1 MSERNSTPSLISGSR
16 LDDDNDDLT
25 GDDLTVDLDLGFD
38 GAEDILRV
46 WRNGMRPDPDLT
58 VSEWAD
64 AHRWLSSRAAA
75 EPGRY
80 RTARAPYLREIMDAL
95 SPRHP
100 AQRVSFM
107 KAAQVGATE
116 AGNNW
121 IGFVI
126 HHAPGPMLAV
136 LPTVEMAKRTSR
148 GRIDPLIAESPTL
161 RERVNP
167 ARSRDAGNSMLSKEF
182 PGGILVLTGANSATG
197 LRSMPA
203 RYIFLDEVDAY
214 PASADEE
221 GDPVTLAEART
232 TTFSHRRKVFMVSTP
247 TIRGISRIERE
258 YEASDQR
265 RYFVPCPHCG
275 HMQWLQFERL
285 RWDKGQPDTAAYH
298 CEACETPIAEHHK
311 TQMLE
316 RGEWRATAVSADPQS
331 IGFHISALYS
341 PLGWKSWAQIARDW
355 LAAQGSEEMLR
366 AARNTL
372 LGETWVESG
381 DAPEWQRLAERRE
394 SYAGVQIPVGGLFLT
409 AGVDVQKD
417 RIEVDVWAWG
427 RDLES
432 WLVDHIVIAGGPDD
446 PTCWDKLTAL
456 LGRTWVCANGAVML
470 IGKLAIDTGYEA
482 AAVYAWAR
490 KQGFEQVAPIK
501 GLEGFNRA
509 TPVSGPTFVDA
520 TIGGKRLRRGARLWS
535 VATATFKTETY
546 RFLRLERPS
555 DEDRALGAL
564 DAPGTVH
571 LPDWI
576 DTEWLKQLVAEQ
588 LVTVRNK
595 RGYAHPEWQK
605 MRERNEALDTR
616 VYARAAAWI
625 MGADRWDEA
634 TWRRLE
640 AQAGVE
646 TRPPVSPAAVE
657 GVAAEPTTP
666 TPPKAGTPTTP
677 RRKRRAYTPN
687 FMRD

>member
-1 MSERNSTPSLISGSR
+1 M
-16 LDDDNDDLT
+16 
-25 GDDLTVDLDLGFD
+25 
-38 GAEDILRV
+38 LRV
-46 WRNGMRPDPDLT
+46 
-58 VSEWAD
+58 
-64 AHRWLSSRAAA
+64 
-75 EPGRY
+75 
-80 RTARAPYLREIMDAL
+80 
-95 SPRHP
+95 
-100 AQRVSFM
+100 
-107 KAAQVGATE
+107 
-116 AGNNW
+116 
-121 IGFVI
+121 
-126 HHAPGPMLAV
+126 
-136 LPTVEMAKRTSR
+136 
-148 GRIDPLIAESPTL
+148 
-161 RERVNP
+161 
-167 ARSRDAGNSMLSKEF
+167 
-182 PGGILVLTGANSATG
+182 
-197 LRSMPA
+197 
-203 RYIFLDEVDAY
+203 
-214 PASADEE
+214 
-221 GDPVTLAEART
+221 
-232 TTFSHRRKVFMVSTP
+232 
-247 TIRGISRIERE
+247 
-258 YEASDQR
+258 
-265 RYFVPCPHCG
+265 
-275 HMQWLQFERL
+275 
-285 RWDKGQPDTAAYH
+285 
-298 CEACETPIAEHHK
+298 
-311 TQMLE
+311 
-316 RGEWRATAVSADPQS
+316 
-331 IGFHISALYS
+331 
-341 PLGWKSWAQIARDW
+341 
-355 LAAQGSEEMLR
+355 
-366 AARNTL
+366 ARNTL

-394 SYAGVQIPVGGLFLT
+394 AYGGAQVPVGGLFLT

-427 RDLES
+427 RGLES

-456 LGRTWVCANGAVML
+456 LGRTWTCANGAVML

-482 AAVYAWAR
+482 PAVYAWAR
-490 KQGFEQVAPIK
+490 KQGFDQVAPVK

-555 DEDRALGAL
+555 DEDRALGVL

-605 MRERNEALDTR
+605 MRERNEALDAR

-646 TRPPVSPAAVE
+646 TRQAAPVTTEPAA
-657 GVAAEPTTP
+657 PTT
-666 TPPKAGTPTTP
+666 PKAGTPTTP